1 MAPVHAGARGRVAL
15 AMIVKNEAHVIRRCL
30 ESVRPLVDRWVV
42 VDTGSTDGTQD
53 VVRATMADLP
63 GELIERPWV
72 DFAHNRNQVLDAAR
86 QWADYCFTIDA
97 DETLDWPDG
106 YSIPAL
112 EADAY
117 ALWMEFAGLRYRR
130 TCLLRSATPWRWHG
144 VLHEYLDA
152 GRETVVLPLD
162 GPRVI
167 VRAEGARSR
176 NPDKFRD
183 DAAVLERALRAD
195 PGNARY
201 QFYLAQSW
209 RDAGEHA
216 RAYDAYARRAGMGGW
231 DEECWYSRWQMA
243 RLKEHLS
250 APAPEI
256 VDAYLAAHADR
267 PRRAE
272 PLVDLARFHRLRA
285 QWALAWVYA
294 HAAVAIPMPDDLL
307 FVDAATYQWRALD
320 EYAIACFY
328 VGRLDAGAEALRRL
342 LTEGHAPLEELDRL
356 WANAGHYRA
365 AGHLADLTRGASAGN

>member
-1 MAPVHAGARGRVAL
+1 MRIDTGKPRGRIAL

-30 ESVRPLVDRWVV
+30 ASVRPLVDRWVV
-42 VDTGSTDGTQD
+42 VDTGSGDGTQD
-53 VVRATMADLP
+53 IVRDAMADLP

-72 DFAHNRNQVLDAAR
+72 DFAHNRNQALDAAR
-86 QWADYCFTIDA
+86 TWADYCFTIDA
-97 DETLDWPDG
+97 DECLDWPAG
-106 YSIPAL
+106 YALPAL
-112 EADAY
+112 DADAY
-117 ALWMEFAGLRYRR
+117 ALWMEYAGLRYRR

-152 GRETVVLPLD
+152 GRETTVLPLD

-176 NPDKFRD
+176 NPDKFRE
-183 DAAVLERALRAD
+183 DAAVLERALRED

-216 RAYDAYARRAGMGGW
+216 RALEAYAQRASMGGW
-231 DEECWYSRWQMA
+231 DEECWYSHWQMA
-243 RLKEHLS
+243 RLREQL
-250 APAPEI
+250 AQPAAEI
-256 VDAYLAAHADR
+256 VQAYLAAYAER

-272 PLVDLARFHRLRA
+272 PLVDLARFHRLRGE
-285 QWALAWVYA
+285 WALAWLHA

-320 EYAIACFY
+320 EYAIASY
-328 VGRLDAGAEALRRL
+328 YAGRLEGGAAALRRL
-342 LTEGHAPLEELDRL
+342 LTEGHVPVGEMERVRG
-356 WANAGHYRA
+356 NAGYYRS
-365 AGHLADLTRGASAGN
+365 AGWLSDLTH